1 VRRTRGDVGCGG
13 KALTELRRET
23 VKRKHV
29 SGWLLRRESHVEGLL
44 LVEVKLTTASSVGHL
59 PRSHV
64 HGSLQLRPVRFLLPV
79 SVKTPF
85 AHFPPSLPS
94 YSSSPSSPS
103 STQLLERCAVGDFT
117 IKDLTAPT
125 AKRFQ
130 ANLSGILNFYFF
142 EQDQGDRVLR
152 PLEDEVEHLAAEEEG
167 LITENAELRERIEQE
182 KCVFLSF
189 FFLSFSSGLC

>member
-1 VRRTRGDVGCGG
+1 MYMGVFSY
-13 KALTELRRET
+13 ALYAFFPHDFRL
-23 VKRKHV
+23 
-29 SGWLLRRESHVEGLL
+29 SLLI
-44 LVEVKLTTASSVGHL
+44 
-59 PRSHV
+59 
-64 HGSLQLRPVRFLLPV
+64 FL
-79 SVKTPF
+79 
-85 AHFPPSLPS
+85 HFPFLPSS
-94 YSSSPSSPS
+94 YSSSPSSLY

-182 KCVFLSF
+182 KCVFPPFPSF
-189 FFLSFSSGLC
+189 LFFLLVLIEDVATGSNEHRTNA